1 MNFSII
7 AAMHHS
13 NRAIGTTDNKIPW
26 SCPEDMR
33 FFRKLTMHTEDPKKV
48 NAVIMG
54 SNTWTSLGCKPLPN
68 RLNIV
73 LSRKMAW
80 MEPKDP
86 SGEQSSRAV
95 EPKVPSAE
103 TQLGKPGFPLENV
116 MVCSSLDEALHRLT
130 SLPLVESAFVIGG
143 QNVYEQALQHP
154 LCIRVYLN
162 KILVPF
168 NQDIS
173 CNTFFP
179 MIDYNKYELLKTS
192 EYDTCINQIYA
203 RIL

>member
-1 MNFSII
+1 
-7 AAMHHS
+7 MHHS

-80 MEPKDP
+80 INPR
-86 SGEQSSRAV
+86 EQSSRAV
-95 EPKVPSAE
+95 EPKVPFSRE
-103 TQLGKPGFPLENV
+103 TEFPLENV
-116 MVCSSLDEALHRLT
+116 TVCSSLDEALHRLT

-143 QNVYEQALQHP
+143 QNVYEQALEHP
-154 LCIRVYLN
+154 LCVRVYLN

-168 NQDIS
+168 NANVN

-179 MIDYNKYELLKTS
+179 MIDYNKYELLETS

>member
-1 MNFSII
+1 MY
-7 AAMHHS
+7 HS
-13 NRAIGTTDNKIPW
+13 NRAIGTADNKIPW

-80 MEPKDP
+80 MERSIPR
-86 SGEQSSRAV
+86 EQSSRAV
-95 EPKVPSAE
+95 EPKVPS
-103 TQLGKPGFPLENV
+103 ENII
-116 MVCSSLDEALHRLT
+116 VCSSLDEALHRLT

-143 QNVYEQALQHP
+143 QNVYEQALEHP
-154 LCIRVYLN
+154 LCVRVYLN
-162 KILVPF
+162 RILVPF
-168 NQDIS
+168 NANVN

-179 MIDYNKYELLKTS
+179 MIDYNKYELLETS
-192 EYDTCINQIYA
+192 EYTTCINQIYA
-203 RIL
+203 RIC

>member
-33 FFRKLTMHTEDPKKV
+33 FFRKLTMHTEDPNKV

-80 MEPKDP
+80 MER
-86 SGEQSSRAV
+86 S
-95 EPKVPSAE
+95 VP
-103 TQLGKPGFPLENV
+103 ENI
-116 MVCSSLDEALHRLT
+116 MICSSLDEALHRLT

-154 LCIRVYLN
+154 LCVRVYLN
-162 KILVPF
+162 KILAPF
-168 NQDIS
+168 NANVN

-179 MIDYNKYELLKTS
+179 MIDYNKYELLETS
-192 EYDTCINQIYA
+192 EYTSCINQIYA